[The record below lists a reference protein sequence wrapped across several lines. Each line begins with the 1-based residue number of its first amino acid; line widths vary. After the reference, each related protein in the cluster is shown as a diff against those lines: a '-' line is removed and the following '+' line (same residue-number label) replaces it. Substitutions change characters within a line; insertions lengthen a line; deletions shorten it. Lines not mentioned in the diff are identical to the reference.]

1 MSQPITTRNHP
12 SYWAFIVHRVS
23 GLGLACFLPVHL
35 YVIGLAIEADG
46 QLDGFLSWA
55 ETLPVKLAE
64 TGLVIL
70 LAAHMAGGLRLL
82 AVEFLPWRD
91 SQKSL
96 IALAAGVAV
105 AFGLLFLLKAI

>member
-12 SYWAFIVHRVS
+12 SYWAFIVHRAS
-23 GLGLACFLPVHL
+23 GLALACFLPVHL
-35 YVIGLAIEADG
+35 YVIGLAIEGEAR
-46 QLDGFLSWA
+46 LDGFLSWA

-64 TGLVIL
+64 TGLVVL

-91 SQKSL
+91 SQKTF
-96 IALAAGVAV
+96 IAIAGGIAV
-105 AFGLLFLLKAI
+105 AFGLLFLLRAI